1 MPYVTVDDFSLGQD
15 NRNPPVVGQPSSLVK
30 LENAHI
36 TRGGRIQR
44 AKKFVSTYT
53 LPAATTFGLHAQGG
67 NLFAFGGFAEPVGMP
82 ADVTYQRLAHKT
94 DPGGTEIQ
102 EILDTDNFDG
112 KIYAIAEYTDGEI
125 YHFYDGARITAWDTV
140 ASSVG
145 SNNAVAT
152 ALKDKIDLNSLYDAT
167 VSTDTVTI
175 VAATAG
181 VPFTISANA
190 QNFGSVNDQL
200 ITLVETVSNVTAG
213 AEVLS
218 TGTVTVTG
226 GSDNTASEGSV
237 DLTGGASGSV
247 DGITVNSIEIMS
259 GAETFDTSLTVTA
272 TNVAANIT
280 ANTSSPDYNATASGT
295 LITITALA
303 SAGADPNTFV
313 VVSSA
318 TTITTTDVNMGTVTS
333 GVTNALQTLTV
344 DGVSIIDNRVNY
356 ATSNSATATA
366 IATEIGNTTSSP
378 NYTAAASGSVVT
390 ITAIAG
396 TGAGPNG
403 FTVAKTVTGDV
414 TVGTTNM
421 AGGSAGVS
429 AVKQQYTAQI
439 TGTFEAQDVFT
450 ITLDSVAFA
459 ISGASAG
466 TGTTCQTFKSKV
478 YSLVASLLQ
487 FSAIDGPTQW
497 GSGIGSGFI
506 NFSNQDGGS
515 ETLTATGIFQGSM
528 GVFSED
534 VVQIEFVD
542 VDETANTLLNTVKSS
557 GTPAHR
563 SVVQFGNNDLF
574 YLDDVSGIRSLRARD
589 SSNSPSVDDVGSAV
603 DPHILTYLATLT
615 TAQIADAV
623 GMIADE
629 GRYWLAIDTRIYVFS
644 FFPSGKISA
653 WSYYEPGFSIKDMV
667 RIKNKNYVRSGD
679 TVYLYGGAAGTT
691 YPGAAETPAVATLPF
706 MDVNKIAN
714 FKTLFGFD
722 ISGINTWDTEI
733 LIDPDD
739 LTVKTNQFSVAN
751 ITYPDGKTG
760 VSARTTHF
768 APELT
773 CSAAGAA
780 ELYTVTV
787 HYNLD
792 ESQ

>member
-1 MPYVTVDDFSLGQD
+1 MPYVTVDDFRLGQD

-30 LENAHI
+30 LKNAHI

-44 AKKFVSTYT
+44 AKKFVSTYS
-53 LPAATTFGLHAQGG
+53 LPASKTFGLHTQGG
-67 NLFAFGGFAEPVGMP
+67 ALFTFGGFAEPGGMP
-82 ADVTYQRLAHKT
+82 GDITYQRLAHKT
-94 DPGGTEIQ
+94 DPNGTEIT

-125 YHFYDGARITAWDTV
+125 YHFYDGTRITAWDAV
-140 ASSVG
+140 AASVAN
-145 SNNAVAT
+145 NNAVAT
-152 ALKDKIDLNSLYDAT
+152 SLKNKIDLNALYDAT
-167 VSTDTVTI
+167 VSTNTVTI

-200 ITLVETVSNVTAG
+200 ITLVETVANVTG
-213 AEVLS
+213 TAEVLA

-226 GSDNTASEGSV
+226 GSGNTASEGSV
-237 DLTGGASGSV
+237 NLDSGASGSV
-247 DGITVNSIEIMS
+247 DGILINGVECMS
-259 GAETFDTSLTVTA
+259 GAVNFDSSLSVTA
-272 TNVAANIT
+272 TAVALNIT
-280 ANTSSPDYNATASGT
+280 NNTSVPDYNAAAVGA
-295 LITITALA
+295 LITITALVP
-303 SAGADPNTFV
+303 AGADPNSFT

-318 TTITTTDVNMGTVTS
+318 TTIGTTDVNMGSVTT
-333 GVTNALQTLTV
+333 GVTNALATLTV
-344 DGVSIIDNRVNY
+344 DGVTVMDNRVNY
-356 ATSNSATATA
+356 VTSGSVTATA
-366 IATEIGNTTSSP
+366 IASEIGSTTSSP

-421 AGGSAGVS
+421 AGGAATGSAT
-429 AVKQQYTAQI
+429 KQQYTAAI
-439 TGTFEAQDVFT
+439 TGTFEAADLFT
-450 ITLDSVAFA
+450 ITLDGVAYS
-459 ISGASAG
+459 ISGGSAG

-487 FSAIDGPTQW
+487 FCAIDAPTSW
-497 GSGIGSGFI
+497 GSGTGSGFI
-506 NFSNQDGGS
+506 NFANQDGGS
-515 ETLTATGIFQGSM
+515 EALTATGIFQGNM
-528 GVFSED
+528 AVFADS
-534 VVQIEFVD
+534 VIQVEFVD
-542 VDETANTLLNTVKSS
+542 VDETANTLLNTVKNS

-563 SVVQFGNNDLF
+563 SAVQFGNSDLF
-574 YLDDVSGIRSLRARD
+574 YLDDISGIRSLRARD
-589 SSNSPSVDDVGSAV
+589 SSNAPSVDDVGSAI
-603 DPHILTYLATLT
+603 DPHVLTYLATLT
-615 TAQIADAV
+615 TAQVADAV

-629 GRYWLAIDTRIYVFS
+629 GRYWLAVGSRIYVFS
-644 FFPSGKISA
+644 FFPANKISA
-653 WSYYEPGFSIKDMV
+653 WSYYEPGFAIKDMV
-667 RIKNKNYVRSGD
+667 RIKTKNYVRTGD
-679 TVYLYGGAAGTT
+679 TVYLYGGSAGTT

-706 MDVNKIAN
+706 MDVKKIAH

-722 ISGINTWDTEI
+722 ISGINTWTTEI
-733 LIDPDD
+733 LTDPDN
-739 LTVKTNQFSVAN
+739 LNLKTNSFTVAG
-751 ITYPDGKTG
+751 ITYPDAKTG
-760 VSARTTHF
+760 LSARTTHF

-787 HYNLD
+787 HYNMD